1 MLAQINI
8 GKRVLTVENES
19 LKPENS
25 QKDSLFH
32 VERCLDNWS
41 RWMRGTE
48 APDGLPQ
55 EACVGENYTT
65 YDAHSE
71 QAYDKLDI
79 WLAETTNAAIEGL
92 EASEQASIYARYLGL
107 SVAFWRGGNYLD
119 SAKEHLADSL
129 RRRGVWLGA

>member
-79 WLAETTNAAIEGL
+79 WPSSRKWYDRRTKGRGQYKDLLMFVRSAIK
-92 EASEQASIYARYLGL
+92 Q
-107 SVAFWRGGNYLD
+107 ND
-119 SAKEHLADSL
+119 
-129 RRRGVWLGA
+129 